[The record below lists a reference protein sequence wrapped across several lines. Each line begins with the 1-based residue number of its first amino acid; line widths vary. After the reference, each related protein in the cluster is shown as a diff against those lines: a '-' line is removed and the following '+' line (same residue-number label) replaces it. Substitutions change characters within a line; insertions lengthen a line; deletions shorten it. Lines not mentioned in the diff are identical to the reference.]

1 MWERQYEHGR
11 WNGHKLNI
19 LSTAIDG
26 GQRLHVVEIPYED
39 LPHIKVMGSKARTF
53 NFEIVFVGTSSL
65 ADANA
70 FIANCEA
77 SPEGELEHPWLG
89 ELKLVY
95 QSYSQNISTKRGLV
109 TLSLSFVR
117 AGISPT
123 ISAPS
128 IVRTREQASAVEKIS
143 TKVFVKDVEEMSVA
157 EIAQTQDDFT
167 KMHDALVDITNRLDL
182 DDEKKQ
188 DINNALNTAYSAI
201 SSISNDPED
210 FASLMSIAVDAV
222 AEGVQLEPD
231 SISEAA
237 NHARSAQAF
246 MLGLMGEEPPSTHYN
261 TQLVTAAVK
270 MSENLTELEAVDTYD
285 VTA

>member
-26 GQRLHVVEIPYED
+26 GKRLHVVEIPYQD

-53 NFEIVFVGTSSL
+53 NLEIVFVGRNSL

-77 SPEGELEHPWLG
+77 MPQGELEHPWLG

-95 QSYSQNISTKRGLV
+95 ETYTQSISTKRGLV

-117 AGISPT
+117 AGKSPT
-123 ISAPS
+123 ISAPTT
-128 IVRTREQASAVEKIS
+128 VRATERVNQIEKVS
-143 TKVFVKDVEEMSVA
+143 TQVFVRDVRAMNVA
-157 EIAQTQDDFT
+157 DITRTQNDFT
-167 KMHDALVDITNRLDL
+167 QLYQGLVDISHRMELDT
-182 DDEKKQ
+182 DTKQ
-188 DINNALNTAYSAI
+188 EIDSALNAAHSAI
-201 SSISNDPED
+201 SSLSNNPED
-210 FASLMSIAVDAV
+210 FANSMAAAVQAVADGVQSVGSTVNEAVDH
-222 AEGVQLEPD
+222 
-231 SISEAA
+231 SR
-237 NHARSAQAF
+237 NAQSTLLN
-246 MLGLMGEEPPSTHYN
+246 MMDETSPSTHFN
-261 TQLVTAAVK
+261 TQLVTAATK
-270 MSENLTELEAVDTYD
+270 MSHSLKALESLETFT